1 VGTAA
6 FLTVSAKRNSI
17 LRFLVVLN
25 FLFITL
31 FVLAANTVV
40 AQKAKE
46 QWVAP
51 KPDWIDSAVD
61 GNARV
66 VGVWALPSEDVRMTE
81 TVWDRWNALLEAQLA
96 NETLVRTYA
105 FENAYDLDS
114 PTRPFAGDAVAAA
127 DGRLLERGAAISA
140 QYVVV
145 GPELRVRGRLVARDP
160 RSGLALYRIAGTPT
174 LR

>member
-1 VGTAA
+1 V
-6 FLTVSAKRNSI
+6 
-17 LRFLVVLN
+17 
-25 FLFITL
+25 
-31 FVLAANTVV
+31 
-40 AQKAKE
+40 
-46 QWVAP
+46 
-51 KPDWIDSAVD
+51 
-61 GNARV
+61 
-66 VGVWALPSEDVRMTE
+66 TE

-105 FENAYDLDS
+105 FENAYDLVS